1 MQLYSRG
8 LEREIEGE
16 RGEEGSELVQQQ
28 RLTNYLWNYCIHSH
42 LKRNLSEAACS
53 TACNTAPCLL
63 SPLSLP
69 LTYDGLSLMQI
80 YNHFICRCLPCP
92 SGNIPQHH
100 ASRCPP
106 QNTLHHRPPLNLAFH
121 KSQQNKDKCSDFGC
135 LNIVPQRNTFNMML
149 RACVNAL
156 RCAYTSVAI
165 SLLSC
170 AFGNIMNVTK
180 DSHLWLL
187 FSFFTPFILYLGW
200 SVLYSLLCC
209 KWIQNCGLKWRGHYI
224 FYCHMGKCFLLWGL
238 LSFRDSLLIGLNC
251 TSCPE

>member
-1 MQLYSRG
+1 MLYVLLALILKKYLASIYYLFHSLTAIIIFSFIRSRPIKGLQLYSHS

-28 RLTNYLWNYCIHSH
+28 RLTNYLWNCCIHSH

-53 TACNTAPCLL
+53 TAYNTAPRSL

-92 SGNIPQHH
+92 SRNIPQHH

-106 QNTLHHRPPLNLAFH
+106 RNTLHHRPPLNLAFH

-149 RACVNAL
+149 WARVNAL
-156 RCAYTSVAI
+156 RRTYTPVV
-165 SLLSC
+165 LSE
-170 AFGNIMNVTK
+170 T
-180 DSHLWLL
+180 L
-187 FSFFTPFILYLGW
+187 
-200 SVLYSLLCC
+200 
-209 KWIQNCGLKWRGHYI
+209 
-224 FYCHMGKCFLLWGL
+224 
-238 LSFRDSLLIGLNC
+238 
-251 TSCPE
+251 